1 MPGDLGGIDLS
12 DFVLGRGT
20 VVMFGNGKSYG
31 FIAPETGG
39 PDIFVHKRNVRRDAK
54 GRHGSMSQGRPRL

>member
-1 MPGDLGGIDLS
+1 
-12 DFVLGRGT
+12 
-20 VVMFGNGKSYG
+20 MFGNGKSYG